1 MLTDFGADV
10 FVVGMEFLKPEK
22 CIFCQSFGIIVQRLA
37 IMKTVQTRK
46 DVSSILSS
54 HRQEIENLGVKRIG
68 LFGSF
73 VKGKQKKESDVDLL
87 VEFMRGKKNF
97 KNFIQLAY
105 LLEDLLHRKVE
116 LITPES
122 LSPYL
127 KPHILKE
134 IEYVL

>member
-1 MLTDFGADV
+1 
-10 FVVGMEFLKPEK
+10 
-22 CIFCQSFGIIVQRLA
+22 
-37 IMKTVQTRK
+37 MKTVQTRK

-73 VKGKQKKESDVDLL
+73 VKGKQKKESDVDLI

-97 KNFIQLAY
+97 KNFIHLAY